1 MQALSGKHGFTE
13 KQSRGHT
20 ESQQKKRKDKE
31 KKTLLNVFNTSGSY
45 LHKNEIINIRIFP
58 VHETGPVR

>member
-31 KKTLLNVFNTSGSY
+31 KKD
-45 LHKNEIINIRIFP
+45 II
-58 VHETGPVR
+58 ECL